1 MTDLRYLTLRE
12 APHYLREH
20 GYPVS
25 FSTLRKM
32 CLPSRGEGPP
42 VAGRWGSGCCSR
54 RTRCLSG
61 RSDA

>member
-32 CLPSRGEGPP
+32 CLPSRGEGRRSP
-42 VAGRWGSGCCSR
+42 AGGGSGCCSR